1 MLSLSLSL
9 CSQSEVI
16 PKHPNGPDEV
26 PFRTAVQKSADH
38 FLMTID
44 GKPKE
49 FGDTKYTDIKTI
61 FKNIQK
67 CGYFDKAAQPPVI
80 EEVNCAEPTVNSNDV
95 DVHPLEQ
102 DTATETEIVPQDFHE
117 APAAANLP
125 APTFPP
131 QQQQQQHLLPAQT
144 PQIVQQVSLV
154 QSIGPLAMPRV
165 NVNAPPIPTTGQIH
179 QHLVDVQAVEQG
191 YFKNQYIRPIADVI
205 GPGQGNFFFLQDSEL
220 DSPDVIPG
228 NYQQQ
233 HQQPPNS
240 QISPNQ
246 PVTHQIPTQQPPG
259 VAQPSQQPIL
269 PATQLSTQTFNN
281 QSFQNI
287 VPPSMY
293 SKPIVDHIAGFVPP
307 VAISL
312 VPSAVVPNHQQQK
325 EQSSQINTNQSQIH
339 TNNSS
344 VPISFQAT
352 QQQSNMPKAQ
362 RHRAKDPKQMIKNDQ
377 RVPEI
382 TEWKP
387 EDAAKPPEEIT
398 EWHTTTVT
406 DWNEET
412 TEDSTWSN
420 SNRNQYRNNGS
431 GGGNGSRDRNNRGP
445 RPGIAGGANSYRNRQ
460 GAYQSN
466 GGGRPVGNGGD
477 RGGQNSF
484 YRSENFYPNGS
495 YNKQDKQDG
504 GGYRGDNKQEFG
516 FKSGNF
522 RSRDSREQVNG
533 TMRTGPRNVRN
544 GDSADRERGTNR
556 NAAQNVRPSNNKGGN
571 SYGSGNRTSAPPT
584 GNQRPQSA
592 VDA

>member
-1 MLSLSLSL
+1 M
-9 CSQSEVI
+9 I

-49 FGDTKYTDIKTI
+49 FGESKYTDIKNI

-67 CGYFDKAAQPPVI
+67 CGYFDKAAQPPVT
-80 EEVNCAEPTVNSNDV
+80 EDVNCAEQTVNSNDV
-95 DVHPLEQ
+95 EVHPLEQ

-117 APAAANLP
+117 APAAANVP
-125 APTFPP
+125 VPTFPP
-131 QQQQQQHLLPAQT
+131 QQHLLPAQT

-154 QSIGPLAMPRV
+154 QSIGPIAGMPRV

-228 NYQQQ
+228 NYQQHQ
-233 HQQPPNS
+233 QQPPNS

-246 PVTHQIPTQQPPG
+246 PVTHQIPTQQPG
-259 VAQPSQQPIL
+259 VAQPSQQQIL
-269 PATQLSTQTFNN
+269 PATQLSTQTFNS

-287 VPPSMY
+287 VPPPIY
-293 SKPIVDHIAGFVPP
+293 TKPIVDHIAGFPPP

-312 VPSAVVPNHQQQK
+312 VPSTVVPNHQQK

-339 TNNSS
+339 TNSS
-344 VPISFQAT
+344 APISFQPT
-352 QQQSNMPKAQ
+352 NQQNMPKAQ
-362 RHRAKDPKQMIKNDQ
+362 RHRAKDAKQMKNDQ

-382 TEWKP
+382 TEWRP

-398 EWHTTTVT
+398 EWQPTTVT

-412 TEDSTWSN
+412 NEDSTWSN
-420 SNRNQYRNNGS
+420 SNRNQYRNNGG

-445 RPGIAGGANSYRNRQ
+445 RSGIAGNTNSYRNRQ
-460 GAYQSN
+460 NLNTYQSN
-466 GGGRPVGNGGD
+466 GRQAGSGGERGGD
-477 RGGQNSF
+477 RGGERGGDRGGNNNSF
-484 YRSENFYPNGS
+484 YRNESFYPNGN
-495 YNKQDKQDG
+495 YNKQDKQD

-516 FKSGNF
+516 FKGGNF

-544 GDSADRERGTNR
+544 GDSAERDRGSNR
-556 NAAQNVRPSNNKGGN
+556 NSVQNSRPNNKGGN
-571 SYGSGNRTSAPPT
+571 SYGNGNRTSAPT
-584 GNQRPQSA
+584 GNNTRPQSA